1 MPRNAMLLSKAIN
14 TGKNNLTTDKKD
26 AHRYK
31 NPCLSVVK
39 NFNLITLTAMTD
51 FVFILPGSGN
61 NRKYLHVNPVEWFPK
76 ELLQQGQYCPGL
88 HYCRLI

>member
-14 TGKNNLTTDKKD
+14 TGKNNLTTDIKIRVYFC
-26 AHRYK
+26 A
-31 NPCLSVVK
+31 SVVK
-39 NFNLITLTAMTD
+39 NLNLITLTAMTD